1 MMGRRVTPG
10 SHKFVANSGVIYAG
24 ICYDGPLEGQW
35 RSEEASMFRCH
46 VTQPTYLSFSLH
58 PTVANINEIYYRWSD
73 PLKAW
78 VALNMR

>member
-1 MMGRRVTPG
+1 MTQRVTPG
-10 SHKFVANSGVIYAG
+10 SHKFVVNPGVIYAG

-35 RSEEASMFRCH
+35 RSEEEPMFRCH
-46 VTQPTYLSFSLH
+46 HLRRTGYAYSLD
-58 PTVANINEIYYRWSD
+58 PVVADVYVIYYRWSD

>member
-1 MMGRRVTPG
+1 MSQRVTPG
-10 SHKFVANSGVIYAG
+10 SHKFMVNRGVIYAG

-35 RSEEASMFRCH
+35 RSMEDPVFVCRHLQRTGYA
-46 VTQPTYLSFSLH
+46 YSLK
-58 PTVANINEIYYRWSD
+58 PVAGDIYEIYYRWSD